1 METNVYTER
10 QALSNLIEWSLDRP
24 SWQRDALKRIVLQEK
39 DLSTTD
45 IEELTEICLDSSS
58 AFDPLTSDD
67 VKAGIVTADPVSIVS
82 VENPIGIN
90 ALAEQQRLEFSKIGL
105 SIVYGDNGSGKSGY
119 VRILKH
125 ACHTRD
131 GKLDIRGDI
140 EDIDPK
146 AQSADITFSTG
157 DKETTLN
164 WKPEKPSLPN
174 LSSVSVFDSKSAHI
188 HVEKTNPIAYIP
200 EPMRIL
206 GKLSDICDT
215 VKKNLDNQIDQL
227 IKQTPEAIK
236 NPSLDKKTKAGIFLY
251 GLSDKSNLETL
262 TELSTL
268 SSEEKT
274 RLSQLETD
282 FAQDPKIAAAKIER
296 QNKVLIAYKQQFQ
309 KLHTAITEE
318 AFNRRDSLRQER
330 DEKMKLA
337 KLASE
342 KLFAASPLPDVGK
355 EVWQQLWEAARQYS
369 DQVAYPNKK
378 FPEANADEDF
388 CVLCLQE
395 LDEAAVSRR
404 LTFEEFIQ
412 GTTKLDETTAIT
424 AYEENIMQSKTADIS
439 LSTIRDAIAFFE
451 TDLGESKLA
460 ENVRAALVTAK
471 WHLRIYMRGLSPQAK
486 AIEIPESRLN
496 EVNQSLSK
504 RVSQLLADDETPERI
519 ALVMGFRELKDREH
533 LSSIFE
539 DVKKEISRKQEIA
552 KLKEKNKATAK
563 RTVTNKNKELSD
575 KLVTDALRGRFA
587 REVEKFKLFRM
598 PVELRKVKDQ
608 NAVSF
613 FQVCFVEKP
622 NEPVGDVFSE
632 GEYRCIALA
641 AFLAE
646 LVTSRLHSGIIFDD
660 PMSSLDHIHRKA
672 VAARLVEES
681 RHRQVIVF
689 THDLTFLYEL
699 KRAAEEKGIAD
710 VHYQTVKRNQNRPG
724 YIEGDLPVKAKSAL
738 GVANTLRSEIKT
750 ARPNFD
756 SQTDMQR
763 TIFSKGIIEQLREA
777 WDQGIADFIFPV
789 LGRFD
794 NHIKGNSLYK
804 LEILEKS
811 DLETIKSARSRLSD
825 DLHFASE
832 TINPT
837 EVTCDALIAEI
848 KILETWL
855 HGILERQKGAVSP

>member
-10 QALSNLIEWSLDRP
+10 QALSDLVKWSLDRP
-24 SWQRDALKRIVLQEK
+24 SWQRDALKRIVLQEG
-39 DLSTTD
+39 DLSSID
-45 IEELTEICLDSSS
+45 IEELTKICLDSSS
-58 AFDPLTSDD
+58 SFDPLTSDD
-67 VKAGIVTADPVSIVS
+67 VKAGIVTGEPVSIVS

-90 ALAEQQRLEFSKIGL
+90 ALAEQQRLEFSKTGL

-119 VRILKH
+119 ARILKH

-140 EDIDPK
+140 KDIEPK
-146 AQSADITFSTG
+146 AQSANIIFSTG

-164 WKPEKPSLPN
+164 WNPKKSSLPN
-174 LSSVSVFDSKSAHI
+174 LSSVSVFDSKSANI
-188 HVEKTNPIAYIP
+188 HVDETNPIAYTP

-215 VKKNLDNQIDQL
+215 IKNNLDNQIALL

-236 NPSLDKKTKAGIFLY
+236 TPSLNEKTKAGIFLY
-251 GLSDKSNLETL
+251 GLSDKSSLETL

-268 SSEEKT
+268 SEEEKI
-274 RLSQLETD
+274 RLYQLEID
-282 FAQDPKIAAAKIER
+282 FAQNPKISAEKIER
-296 QNKVLIAYKQQFQ
+296 QNKSLVLYKQQFQ
-309 KLHTAITEE
+309 KLHNAITEE
-318 AFNRRDSLRQER
+318 SFNRRDSLRQER
-330 DEKMKLA
+330 DNKMKLA

-342 KLFAASPLPDVGK
+342 KIFAASPLPDVGK

-378 FPEANADEDF
+378 FPEANADGDF
-388 CVLCLQE
+388 CVLCQQE
-395 LDEAAVSRR
+395 LDEEAVLRR

-412 GTTKLDETTAIT
+412 GTTKSDETTAIT
-424 AYEENIMQSKTADIS
+424 AYKENIIQSKTADIS

-451 TDLGESKLA
+451 KDLGESKLA
-460 ENVRAALVTAK
+460 KNVRVALITAK

-496 EVNQSLSK
+496 EINQSLSK
-504 RVSQLLADDETPERI
+504 RASQLLADDNTPESIELIRE
-519 ALVMGFRELKDREH
+519 FNELKDRKH

-539 DVKKEISRKQEIA
+539 DVKKEISRQQEIA
-552 KLKEKNKATAK
+552 NIKKTNRTTAK
-563 RTVTNKNKELSD
+563 RAVTNKNKELSD
-575 KLVTDALRGRFA
+575 KLVTDALKERFYH
-587 REVEKFKLFRM
+587 EVKKINLLGSL
-598 PVELRKVKDQ
+598 PVELRKVKDR

-613 FQVCFVEKP
+613 FQVCFAEKP

-641 AFLAE
+641 TFLAE
-646 LVTSRLHSGIIFDD
+646 LVTSSLHSGIIFDD
-660 PMSSLDHIHRKA
+660 PMSSLDHINRKA

-681 RHRQVIVF
+681 QHRQVIVF

-699 KRAAEEKGIAD
+699 KYAAEENGSAN
-710 VHYQTVKRNQNRPG
+710 VHYQTINRKENRPG
-724 YIEGDLPVKAKSAL
+724 YVGGDLPVKAKSAI

-750 ARPNFD
+750 ARPNFNNW
-756 SQTDMQR
+756 SNMRR

-794 NHIKGNSLYK
+794 NRIKGNSLFN
-804 LEILEKS
+804 
-811 DLETIKSARSRLSD
+811 LS
-825 DLHFASE
+825 S
-832 TINPT
+832 
-837 EVTCDALIAEI
+837 
-848 KILETWL
+848 
-855 HGILERQKGAVSP
+855 G